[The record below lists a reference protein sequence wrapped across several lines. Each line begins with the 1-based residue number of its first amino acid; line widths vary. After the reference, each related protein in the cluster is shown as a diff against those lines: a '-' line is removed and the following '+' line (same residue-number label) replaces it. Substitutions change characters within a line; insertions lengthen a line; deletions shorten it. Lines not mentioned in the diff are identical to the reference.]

1 MNEETVEHF
10 QDMQD
15 RAEQE
20 IKQLQ
25 AELNVVRDNLSAC
38 LTVVANI
45 ARETQFGLSATFL
58 REETAR
64 MQRLKTD
71 IRDAADPISQ
81 GRIYR
86 QYVRGG
92 NHQ

>member
-20 IKQLQ
+20 IKQLRT
-25 AELNVVRDNLSAC
+25 ELNVVHDNLSAC
-38 LTVVANI
+38 LTVVSNM

-71 IRDAADPISQ
+71 IRDTADLISE
-81 GRIYR
+81 GGIYR
-86 QYVRGG
+86 K
-92 NHQ
+92 